1 MRKFQ
6 KSKKSKV
13 GNRKAGSRTMEGSG
27 MSFPPPYKQQ
37 TIRHWKIRCIVTG
50 GQVLQAF
57 TGQQLASLLGIFATG
72 ATTSFQFAT
81 QFRLAKV
88 EMWDIPNAI
97 GNTVTLGLKWAD
109 NPLAASIGIANPP
122 VSVSDSSDSL
132 DRYAHVVLRP
142 QKDSYS
148 NNWFAS
154 NTLQNLLLISTGA
167 NSGTCLADFD
177 FEFVID
183 DIGSLNAG
191 PTLAAATA
199 GTFYHKII
207 TSSGGLTLTPVNT
220 LNSI

>member
-1 MRKFQ
+1 
-6 KSKKSKV
+6 
-13 GNRKAGSRTMEGSG
+13 MEVSG
-27 MSFPPPYKQQ
+27 FAFPPPYKQQ
-37 TIRHWKIRCIVTG
+37 TIRHWKVRCIVTG

-57 TGQQLASLLGIFATG
+57 TCQQLASLLGVFATG

-109 NPLAASIGIANPP
+109 NPLAASVGIANPP
-122 VSVSDSSDSL
+122 VAVSDSSDSL

-142 QKDSYS
+142 QQNSYA
-148 NNWFAS
+148 NNWFS
-154 NTLQNLLLISTGA
+154 SSCTQNLLLISTGG
-167 NSGTCLADFD
+167 NSGTCIADFD

-183 DIGSLNAG
+183 DIGTLNPG
-191 PTLAAATA
+191 PTLAAASA
-199 GTFYHKII
+199 GTFYHKIA
-207 TSSGGLTLTPVNT
+207 TSSGGLSLTAVNT